1 MAARLEVE
9 HHFSEIFRLDIF
21 RHISTYFDAG
31 MAYHGITVLQCASKA
46 RQTLIQAAQS
56 GKLLAALQAAT
67 AKTAKVGSRT

>member
-9 HHFSEIFRLDIF
+9 LHLSDIFRLYDSIYFDIF
-21 RHISTYFDAG
+21 RRR
-31 MAYHGITVLQCASKA
+31 HGITVLQCSASKA

>member
-9 HHFSEIFRLDIF
+9 LHLSDIFRLYD
-21 RHISTYFDAG
+21 STYFDAG
-31 MAYHGITVLQCASKA
+31 MASLFCNVLQCSASKA

-56 GKLLAALQAAT
+56 GKLLAVLQAAT